1 VRRGERLGRIE
12 VWTGETLLGARPL
25 LAGRS
30 VPRPGVGGR
39 LRWYTT
45 RTVHNLL
52 GLLP

>member
-1 VRRGERLGRIE
+1 MRS
-12 VWTGETLLGARPL
+12 L

-39 LRWYTT
+39 LRWYST

-52 GLLP
+52 GLFS